1 MSCSTF
7 SLFIVFSPLG
17 KASTKLVKVLSQNF
31 HSSSAKCELGSIVSF
46 SGCKYFHSALAIFSL
61 LNCNTVYVS
70 LFLPFIKALKD

>member
-17 KASTKLVKVLSQNF
+17 KASTKLVKGLSQNF

-61 LNCNTVYVS
+61 LNCNICLTFYY
-70 LFLPFIKALKD
+70 LLLRL